1 MTAAFATYSLC
12 ALVAMFCA
20 ALLMRAWARNRS
32 PLLLKAGIAF
42 IFLSVSNLLLV
53 VDLYSK
59 SDLSLPRAV
68 LVAIGLGVLSSGL
81 IAEQT
86 R

>member
-12 ALVAMFCA
+12 ALVSILCA

-32 PLLLKAGIAF
+32 PLILKSGIAF
-42 IFLSVSNLLLV
+42 IFLAVSNLLLV

-59 SDLSLPRAV
+59 SDLALARAL
-68 LVAIGLGVLSSGL
+68 LVAIGLGILSFGL
-81 IAEQT
+81 IAEQK